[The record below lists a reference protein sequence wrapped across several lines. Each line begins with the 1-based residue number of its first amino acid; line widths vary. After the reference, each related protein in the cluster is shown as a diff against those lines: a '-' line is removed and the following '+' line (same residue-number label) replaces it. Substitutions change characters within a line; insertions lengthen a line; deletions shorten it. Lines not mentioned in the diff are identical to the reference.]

1 MKIKKLLNKL
11 RKNSGSGI
19 VLVIVAL
26 GFIGI
31 LAGALLTAVSY
42 VYRAKL
48 YDYNARDNFYYVEQ
62 AMSEIYAGLGGR
74 TVACLQDAYTETVEG
89 MTYYDVEK
97 KTYRTKDSE
106 EARKEFDKKFMGK
119 VYDEFYGAGSDMSLF
134 VKQIDYYI
142 SNRTVKLRDYQYNDS
157 DDTNNT
163 NITTDK
169 SSLYL
174 DSNDD
179 VVLNSGAPGIT
190 VLLFDEA
197 GNVLTGASGDREK
210 LYKIVI
216 KNVALT
222 RTAEYDRSQANGTFT
237 QTLSTDI
244 VISRPDFAV
253 NFNFTTPI
261 FDNILDYAF
270 VADMGVDIAPSA
282 QDLIIN
288 GNVYAASDFY
298 NKTYNT
304 AGSAVNKTYRYDV
317 GGNTTTVKA
326 QDSNT
331 KSVERTNGVVTAYN
345 YVLNPVGNAAVMDD
359 AKTNDNAFAKTND
372 LDLSRYDGVNDNSR
386 YSGFYVEGRNVSV
399 IADTMVVPGTI
410 AVMDNSSLN
419 VYNAEANRIGQAEVW
434 ADNIVLGGLSF
445 IATADTRKGPEAIF
459 NANVYVKDDLTLDA
473 SNSNFKLVG
482 SYYGYSDS
490 TNKDNRIFTKD
501 SIRKH
506 YMLDTST
513 DPKVKNYENR
523 EHYNSSAIII
533 NGKDSNLD
541 ISNAE
546 TIFLAGRSYIELS
559 KSKTTGKD
567 TVKSKEYDVTRYAYN
582 DKLDDY
588 GMGDAISVKSNQLAY
603 RFKYADP
610 SSVGDLVDKTKP
622 ENNSIPHS
630 YYKFRLSNYY
640 TYDKCLFADY
650 FGYNV
655 DENGKG
661 YIDIPCT
668 SRNVSGQTYYYYD
681 FEIAY
686 YNMVQ
691 KKGTDEFD
699 IVRSFDQTT
708 SSSKVHHIKRWQDM
722 AAAFIED
729 YVETYKYDPHYST
742 DYSRLEPLDDDET
755 FSLGTVLLPTDTDS
769 LYSNGAVTAVKDLEF
784 TITSAR
790 NTDATKIK
798 QLLQTSS
805 ISSPAG
811 TTINNYVDG
820 FTYSDN
826 LEKKY
831 NYVKFSL
838 SEDGKIVGES
848 QIVDK
853 IISYHNE
860 TDGFDQIDGYS
871 ATSTELHGESAI
883 TPINTY
889 MNFDKIG
896 ANTTIISS
904 NFALQDAYKN
914 NSDKQTIDL
923 GSENGLIITSGS
935 ATIYPTNSST
945 HAFNGIVIAKGDVR
959 IDQSVTSIQGMI
971 VCGGKIFIS
980 QGSALKTVSASPEVC
995 RSVLNSLQ
1003 LITDTVEKGSATT
1016 ALSVFKSYEDI
1027 APNVGSTVDTTV
1039 RTIDTLDYQSIL
1051 KYDNW
1056 VKNVE

>member
-1 MKIKKLLNKL
+1 MKIKKLFNKL

-89 MTYYDVEK
+89 MTYYDVDK

-142 SNRTVKLRDYQYNDS
+142 SNRTVKLRDYEYNDTDGS
-157 DDTNNT
+157 NDAAL
-163 NITTDK
+163 TTDK
-169 SSLYL
+169 DSLKM
-174 DSNDD
+174 DGSDK
-179 VVLNSGAPGIT
+179 VILNSGAPGIT
-190 VLLFDEA
+190 VLLFDAA
-197 GNVLTGASGDREK
+197 GNVLTGAAGDREK
-210 LYKIVI
+210 LDKIVI

-222 RTAEYDRSQANGTFT
+222 RTAEYDRSQANGSFT

-288 GNVYAASDFY
+288 GNVYAGADFY
-298 NKTYNT
+298 NKTYN
-304 AGSAVNKTYRYDV
+304 ASADSVHKTYKVDAI
-317 GGNTTTVKA
+317 NPSTITVSG
-326 QDSNT
+326 QSDTT
-331 KSVERTNGVVTAYN
+331 KSVERNTDGDVIAYN
-345 YVLNPVGNAAVMDD
+345 YVLNPVANAAVSDPL
-359 AKTNDNAFAKTND
+359 KTNPNAMTKTNND
-372 LDLSRYDGVNDNSR
+372 ASLSRYDGVNDNSK
-386 YSGFYVEGRNVSV
+386 YSGFYIDGRSVSI
-399 IADTMVVPGTI
+399 IADTVVVPGTI
-410 AVMDNSSLN
+410 AVMDNASLN

-434 ADNIVLGGLSF
+434 ADNIVLGGLSYVASN
-445 IATADTRKGPEAIF
+445 ATVKGPEAIF

-490 TNKDNRIFTKD
+490 TNKDNRVFTSAVNQDNFRLDRTVD
-501 SIRKH
+501 STTPI
-506 YMLDTST
+506 
-513 DPKVKNYENR
+513 R

-559 KSKTTGKD
+559 KSKTT
-567 TVKSKEYDVTRYAYN
+567 SKVEDNEITRYAYN
-582 DKLDDY
+582 DEIDDY

-603 RFKYADP
+603 RFKYPDT
-610 SSVGDLVDKTKP
+610 SSNGEFIDKTKAG
-622 ENNSIPHS
+622 NSGIPHS
-630 YYKFRLSNYY
+630 YYKFRLNNYY
-640 TYDKCLFADY
+640 TYENCLFADY
-650 FGYNV
+650 FGYNTGS
-655 DENGKG
+655 DGKG

-668 SRNVSGQTYYYYD
+668 ARDISGQRYYYYD

-686 YNMVQ
+686 YNMCQ
-691 KKGTDEFD
+691 KLGVSANAGFT
-699 IVRSFDQTT
+699 ITRSFDRT
-708 SSSKVHHIKRWQDM
+708 SSSATTHTIKRWQDM

-742 DYSRLEPLDDDET
+742 DYSKLEPLDDKDT

-784 TITSAR
+784 TITSSRSADTR
-790 NTDATKIK
+790 KIN
-798 QLLQTSS
+798 QLLESTSHLGATNDS
-805 ISSPAG
+805 
-811 TTINNYVDG
+811 INNYIAG
-820 FTYSDN
+820 FEYSDN
-826 LEKKY
+826 IEKKY

-838 SEDGKIVGES
+838 SEDGKIVGEN
-848 QIVDK
+848 QVVDRIV
-853 IISYHNE
+853 SYHND
-860 TDGFDQIDGYS
+860 TNGFDNIDGYN
-871 ATSTELHGESAI
+871 AAGAELHGESAI

-889 MNFDKIG
+889 LNYDKIAAG
-896 ANTTIISS
+896 TTIISS
-904 NFALQDAYKN
+904 IFASKPAYPVSAGRSTVN
-914 NSDKQTIDL
+914 IGSD
-923 GSENGLIITSGS
+923 NGLIITSGD
-935 ATIYPTNSST
+935 ATVYPTNDST
-945 HAFNGIVIAKGDVR
+945 HAFNGVVVAKGDVY

-971 VCGGKIFIS
+971 VCGGKVII
-980 QGSALKTVSASPEVC
+980 GTNSALKTVSASPEVC
-995 RSVLNSLQ
+995 RAVFNALQ
-1003 LITDTVEKGSATT
+1003 LVTADSEKSTATR
-1016 ALSVFKSYEDI
+1016 ALSTFKSYEDI

-1039 RTIDTLDYQSIL
+1039 RNIETLDYQSIL

>member
-1 MKIKKLLNKL
+1 
-11 RKNSGSGI
+11 
-19 VLVIVAL
+19 
-26 GFIGI
+26 
-31 LAGALLTAVSY
+31 
-42 VYRAKL
+42 
-48 YDYNARDNFYYVEQ
+48 
-62 AMSEIYAGLGGR
+62 
-74 TVACLQDAYTETVEG
+74 
-89 MTYYDVEK
+89 MTYYDVDK

-106 EARKEFDKKFMGK
+106 QARKEFDQKFMGK

-134 VKQIDYYI
+134 IKQIDYYI
-142 SNRTVKLRDYQYNDS
+142 SNRTVKLRDYQYVDNDGTNDS
-157 DDTNNT
+157 

-174 DSNDD
+174 DGSDE

-190 VLLFDEA
+190 VLLFDA
-197 GNVLTGASGDREK
+197 DGNVLTGAAGDRDK
-210 LYKIVI
+210 LDKIVI

-304 AGSAVNKTYRYDV
+304 AADAVHKTYRYDV
-317 GGNTTTVKA
+317 GGNTTTVNA
-326 QDSNT
+326 QDPNK
-331 KSVERTNGVVTAYN
+331 KSVERTDTGVVTAYN
-345 YVLNPVGNAAVMDD
+345 YVLNPVGNAAVMDPT
-359 AKTNDNAFAKTND
+359 KTNDNAFAKTQ
-372 LDLSRYDGVNDNSR
+372 DLSLSSYNGVNDNSR

-490 TNKDNRIFTKD
+490 TNKDNRIFTRD
-501 SIRKH
+501 SIRKD

-513 DPKVKNYENR
+513 DPNVKRYENR

-559 KSKTTGKD
+559 KSKTSAKD
-567 TVKSKEYDVTRYAYN
+567 TVDSKEYDVTRYAYN

-603 RFKYADP
+603 RFKYADT
-610 SSVGDLVDKTKP
+610 SSSGELIDKSKP
-622 ENNSIPHS
+622 ENASIPHS

-655 DENGKG
+655 DGDGKG

-668 SRNVSGQTYYYYD
+668 SREVSGQTYYYYD

-691 KKGTDEFD
+691 KKGTGEFD
-699 IVRSFDQTT
+699 ITRTFDQT
-708 SSSKVHHIKRWQDM
+708 SSSSTVHHIKRWQDM

-742 DYSRLEPLDDDET
+742 DYSKLEPLDDKDT

-784 TITSAR
+784 TITSSKNADAR
-790 NTDATKIK
+790 KIK
-798 QLLQTSS
+798 QLLQTSDLT
-805 ISSPAG
+805 SPAEL
-811 TTINNYVDG
+811 TINNYIDG

-838 SEDGKIVGES
+838 SEEGKIVGET

-853 IISYHNE
+853 IVNYHDDTN
-860 TDGFDQIDGYS
+860 GFHQIDGYS
-871 ATSTELHGESAI
+871 ATGTELHGESAI

-889 MNFDKIG
+889 LNFDKIDG
-896 ANTTIISS
+896 NTTIISS
-904 NFALQDAYKN
+904 TFASKTAYSTNLNKKTLDIG
-914 NSDKQTIDL
+914 SD
-923 GSENGLIITSGS
+923 NGLIITSGT
-935 ATIYPTNSST
+935 ATIYPTNDST
-945 HAFNGIVIAKGDVR
+945 HAFNGIVIAKGDVK
-959 IDQSVTSIQGMI
+959 IDQSVTSIQGLI
-971 VCGGKIFIS
+971 VCGGKVFVS
-980 QGSALKTVSASPEVC
+980 PNSVLKTVSASPEVC
-995 RSVLNSLQ
+995 RAVLNSLQ
-1003 LITDTVEKGSATT
+1003 LVTATDEKGTATK

-1027 APNVGSTVDTTV
+1027 APEVGSTVDTTV
-1039 RTIDTLDYQSIL
+1039 RTIETLDYQSIL